1 MNAIIPSNLPSD
13 TQKLEALFQA
23 FADIMFILDQEN
35 NLLDFQVN
43 KNSQLYDSPL
53 KYIHRNIR
61 DVFPA
66 EIQRRIT
73 VAAREAHRT
82 RQPVSE
88 TLQLTL
94 PTGERSIEVCF
105 TAFESNQCLV
115 LGRDVTLL
123 HLAQSESQLQV
134 DRLAALRAI
143 DLAISSGLDLNLTLS
158 MILSHVTAQLNMDA
172 ATILML
178 DPHSQLLEFAA
189 GLGLHTSSLQST
201 RLRVGEGY
209 AGRAALDRRTLSVT
223 NLKSRKTDFL
233 RSPAFQK
240 EGFVSYYAVPLLAKG
255 QVLGVLEIFKRSNNE
270 APPDWVDFL
279 NSLAG
284 QAALAIDNAI
294 MFKTLQRSNV
304 DLTLAYDK
312 TIEGWSNALD
322 LRDKETEG
330 HTKRVV
336 ELTLRLARHMQL
348 PEPDLVNLRRGA
360 VLHDIGKVAIPDSI
374 LLKPGP
380 LTDQE
385 WEIMRQHPLIAVD
398 LLTPISYLVP
408 ALDIPRAHHEK
419 WDGSGYPNQLA
430 GTAIP
435 LPARLFAVVDVY
447 DALISKRP
455 YRPAWS
461 ETEALDYI
469 RTNTGT
475 HFDPS
480 IVPVFMNMLAQ
491 PRPMGVD
498 EKVEVRLRREGKY
511 G

>member
-1 MNAIIPSNLPSD
+1 MNALIPNNLPSD

-23 FADIMFILDQEN
+23 FADVMFVLDGEN
-35 NLLDFQVN
+35 NILDFQVN

-61 DVFPA
+61 DVFPD
-66 EIQRRIT
+66 EIQRRMA

-82 RQPVSE
+82 LQPVTE
-88 TLQLTL
+88 TIALTL
-94 PTGERSIEVCF
+94 PNGERSLEVCF
-105 TAFESNQCLV
+105 AAVESSQCLV
-115 LGRDVTLL
+115 FGLDVTVLR
-123 HLAQSESQLQV
+123 QSQAESQRHV
-134 DRLAALRAI
+134 DRFAALRAI

-189 GLGLHTSSLQST
+189 GLGLHTSILQST

-223 NLKSRKTDFL
+223 NLKSHKTDFL

-240 EGFVSYYAVPLLAKG
+240 EGFVSYYAIPLLAKG

-279 NSLAG
+279 NTLAG
-284 QAALAIDNAI
+284 QAALAIDNAM

-304 DLTLAYDK
+304 ELTLAYDK

-348 PEPDLVNLRRGA
+348 PETDLVNLRRGA
-360 VLHDIGKVAIPDSI
+360 ILHDIGKVAIPDSI

-380 LTDQE
+380 LNDQE
-385 WEIMRQHPLIAVD
+385 QAIMRQHPLIAVD
-398 LLTPISYLVP
+398 LLTPITYLVP

-430 GTAIP
+430 GAAIP

-447 DALISKRP
+447 DALTSNRP
-455 YRPAWS
+455 YRPAWL
-461 ETEALDYI
+461 EAEALDYI
-469 RTNTGT
+469 KTNSGKL
-475 HFDPS
+475 FDPG
-480 IVPVFMNMLAQ
+480 VVHVFMSMLAQ

-498 EKVEVRLRREGKY
+498 EKVEVRLRREGKQ
-511 G
+511 